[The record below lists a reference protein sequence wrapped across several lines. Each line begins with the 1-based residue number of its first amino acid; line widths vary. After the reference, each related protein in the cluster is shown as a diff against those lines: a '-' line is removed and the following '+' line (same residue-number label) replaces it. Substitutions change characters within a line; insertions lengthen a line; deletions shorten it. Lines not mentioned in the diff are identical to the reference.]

1 MSFLCR
7 ILIVLTIGC
16 CVLNAAT
23 VSKEWTVFGP
33 YSSLEH
39 VLPAPLAKGIPES
52 LRTSRVPR
60 KAIKVK
66 PVNGMVFKY
75 YIYYVYLIQK

>member
-7 ILIVLTIGC
+7 FLIVLTIGC
-16 CVLNAAT
+16 SVLHAAK
-23 VSKEWTVFGP
+23 VGNEWTVFGP

-52 LRTSRVPR
+52 LRAARVPR

-66 PVNGMVFKY
+66 PVNGKVDMQK
-75 YIYYVYLIQK
+75 IYGKK